1 MTELFLLSYLLAP
14 ALMLACCLG
23 GGLLIRRATG
33 GTLPAV
39 CVLPLGYA
47 AMVATGAFLT
57 TWDATAELA
66 GPAFVLL
73 GLAGLVVERRHLHVS
88 LRPAARWAW
97 AAGAAASAYAVVIA
111 PALLSGR
118 ATFTGYGRIVDI
130 AHQFDFA
137 QYLVTEGRVRPTA
150 RDTSYLEVV
159 TKTLDIGY
167 PGGAQSTFGGF
178 ASVLATD
185 LAWVYQSFLALS
197 AAMTALAVFAL
208 LRGAVRSPAMR
219 ALAGGVA
226 AQANVTIGYGL
237 VGGFKELVSAALLV
251 LTAALVREAVLRSP
265 SARSMLAVAV
275 AAAGCFAALNLTVVP
290 WLGLLLI
297 GGLVVAVTRTGLTP
311 RRAWLRPL
319 GAWAAMAAMLLILAA
334 PTVWQ
339 AVKLAPVASQAE
351 GADRTVI
358 ADLGNM
364 SEPLPVRAAAG
375 VWISG
380 DYRSASLGD
389 TPLTTIVIAV
399 VLACALIGVAASL
412 RRRDWTL
419 PLLGAATAVALA
431 YFALRTGP
439 WIQLKA
445 IALSGPVTLAL
456 AFAGAAA
463 LGRATRGARVG
474 SLAAWALTVI
484 IGVGVLAGNANA
496 YHDITLAPTERLRDL
511 ERIGERFA
519 GQGPALYP
527 AFEEYAEYFLRR
539 SDAIGTV
546 NTAGEGPLA
555 PLAYRPQAAAQ
566 AGVEAAD
573 GRTRQAWDLD
583 DFEPAYLQQFRVL
596 VMRRGPHQSRAPA
609 NFRLAQRS
617 RFHDVWLR
625 QGPPR
630 PQLVHVALP
639 GWGPAGVQADCDELQ
654 RRAQRTGADAQVAY
668 ALAPRTSAAD
678 LGALGHSATW
688 RKEPGSV
695 VPYGPGWAQGTL
707 ELPEQG
713 RYRLWIAGPT
723 QRQLRVEIDG
733 RQVAT
738 VQDAWS
744 YPRQWN
750 LLGEVEMAGGRHT
763 VRVEREA
770 GSLAPGDG
778 AGGTAVGPVV
788 LELLD
793 GRRGEVRRAPAGG
806 AGRLCRQAEDLDWI
820 ELLPEERPGA
830 RQVALRP

>member
-1 MTELFLLSYLLAP
+1 MTELFLVSYLVAP

-23 GGLLIRRATG
+23 GGLLVRRMAG
-33 GTLPAV
+33 GALPAV
-39 CVLPLGYA
+39 FVLPLGYA
-47 AMVATGAFLT
+47 AVVTTGALLT

-73 GLAGLVVERRHLHVS
+73 GLVGLVVERRRLRVS
-88 LRPAARWAW
+88 LRPVARWAW

-118 ATFTGYGRIVDI
+118 ATFTGYARIVDI

-137 QYLVTEGRVRPTA
+137 RYLVTEGRARPPA

-178 ASVLATD
+178 ARVLATD
-185 LAWVYQSFLALS
+185 LPWVYQSFLALT

-219 ALAGGVA
+219 ALAGGIA

-237 VGGFKELVSAALLV
+237 VGGVKELVSAALLV
-251 LTAALVREAVLRSP
+251 LTAALVREAALRPP
-265 SARSMLAVAV
+265 SARSMVAVAV
-275 AAAGCFAALNLTVVP
+275 AAAGCFAAFNLTVLP
-290 WLGLLLI
+290 WLGLLLL
-297 GGLVVAVTRTGLTP
+297 GAFVVAVARVGLTP

-319 GAWAAMAAMLLILAA
+319 GAWAAMAAMLLALAA

-389 TPLTTIVIAV
+389 TPATTVVIAV
-399 VLACALIGVAASL
+399 VLACALVGVAASL

-419 PLLGAATAVALA
+419 PVLGAATAVALA

-463 LGRATRGARVG
+463 AGRAVRRARVG
-474 SLAAWALTVI
+474 AVGAWALSV
-484 IGVGVLAGNANA
+484 VVSAGVLAGNANA
-496 YHDITLAPTERLRDL
+496 YHDISLAPTERLRDL
-511 ERIGERFA
+511 EHIGERFA
-519 GQGPALYP
+519 GKGPALYP

-539 SDAIGTV
+539 SDAIGLV

-566 AGVEAAD
+566 AGVEAAG
-573 GRTRQAWDLD
+573 GRARQAWDLD
-583 DFEPAYLQQFRVL
+583 DFEPAYLQQFRLLVL
-596 VMRRGPHQSRAPA
+596 RRGPDASRAPA
-609 NFRLAQRS
+609 TFRLAQRT
-617 RFHDVWLR
+617 RFHDVWWR
-625 QGPPR
+625 PGPP
-630 PQLVHVALP
+630 
-639 GWGPAGVQADCDELQ
+639 
-654 RRAQRTGADAQVAY
+654 
-668 ALAPRTSAAD
+668 
-678 LGALGHSATW
+678 
-688 RKEPGSV
+688 
-695 VPYGPGWAQGTL
+695 
-707 ELPEQG
+707 
-713 RYRLWIAGPT
+713 
-723 QRQLRVEIDG
+723 
-733 RQVAT
+733 
-738 VQDAWS
+738 
-744 YPRQWN
+744 
-750 LLGEVEMAGGRHT
+750 
-763 VRVEREA
+763 
-770 GSLAPGDG
+770 
-778 AGGTAVGPVV
+778 
-788 LELLD
+788 
-793 GRRGEVRRAPAGG
+793 
-806 AGRLCRQAEDLDWI
+806 
-820 ELLPEERPGA
+820 
-830 RQVALRP
+830 